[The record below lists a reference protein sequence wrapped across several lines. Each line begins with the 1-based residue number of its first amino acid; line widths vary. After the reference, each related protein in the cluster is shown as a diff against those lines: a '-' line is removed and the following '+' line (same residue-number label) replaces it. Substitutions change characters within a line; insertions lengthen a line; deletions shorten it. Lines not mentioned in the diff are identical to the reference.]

1 MLGCD
6 DVYREASD
14 ALDGEVSA
22 WRRMQ
27 IRMHLAFCARC
38 RAMQRSLE
46 RTVALLRRL
55 GRAG

>member
-1 MLGCD
+1 MLRCE
-6 DVYREASD
+6 DVYRQASD

-27 IRMHLAFCARC
+27 IRMHLAFCTRC

-46 RTVALLRRL
+46 RTVALLRRM
-55 GRAG
+55 GTPG